1 MPIASERDV
10 LRSEFRWGLLTV
22 AAVGLIFIA
31 ILTAALAWQ
40 INPPSN
46 VEMID
51 PKTLHLSG
59 EFTEDNLGTQVQGDT
74 VAIRMI
80 ASQFAFLPRCVV
92 APRGRPVTL
101 RLVSPDVI
109 HGILVTGTN
118 VNTMVV
124 PGYVSQVHT
133 TFTRTGDLLMP
144 CHEFCGMGHSQMWAT
159 IRVVESDA
167 FQPDAQGRVA
177 CAQR

>member
-10 LRSEFRWGLLTV
+10 LRSEFRWGLLTA
-22 AAVGLIFIA
+22 AAVGLIFLA

-46 VEMID
+46 VELID

-59 EFTEDNLGTQVQGDT
+59 EFTEDNLGTQIQGDT

-92 APRGRPVTL
+92 APRGRAVTL
-101 RLVSPDVI
+101 RLVSPGCHSRHFGYGNECKH
-109 HGILVTGTN
+109 HGRARLRQPST
-118 VNTMVV
+118 
-124 PGYVSQVHT
+124 H
-133 TFTRTGDLLMP
+133 DL
-144 CHEFCGMGHSQMWAT
+144 HSHG
-159 IRVVESDA
+159 RP
-167 FQPDAQGRVA
+167 PDAVS
-177 CAQR
+177 